1 MEGSVIPDCWKIAE
15 GVMVSKEKDASR
27 ISQFMTKSLL
37 SVEGKIFFAVLEK
50 YDQQWIYCHFSYK
63 GVSSQISMS
72 VKYISA
78 IINIADPGSENKP
91 WRSNIG
97 LARPGKCV

>member
-1 MEGSVIPDCWKIAE
+1 
-15 GVMVSKEKDASR
+15 MVPKEKDASR

-63 GVSSQISMS
+63 GVSSQISRMP
-72 VKYISA
+72 KIYQC
-78 IINIADPGSENKP
+78 NN
-91 WRSNIG
+91 
-97 LARPGKCV
+97 